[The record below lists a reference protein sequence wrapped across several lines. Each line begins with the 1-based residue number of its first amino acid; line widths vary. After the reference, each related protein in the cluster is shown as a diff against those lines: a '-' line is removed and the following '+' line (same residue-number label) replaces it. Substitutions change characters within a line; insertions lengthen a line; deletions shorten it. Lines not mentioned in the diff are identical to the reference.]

1 MRMIINSKWEVS
13 FKTMKHLTK
22 LLVVALALVVLLAAC
37 GNNSS
42 DKSSNKKEDSKTVEV
57 KHAMGTTEIKGKPK
71 RVVTLYQGATDV
83 SVALGVKPV
92 GAVESWTQ
100 QPKYD
105 YLKEDLKDTK
115 IVGQEPAPNL
125 EEISKL
131 KPDLIVASKVRNEK
145 QYEQLSKIAPTIT
158 HDTVYKFKD
167 TTKMMGKAL
176 GKEDKAD
183 ELLKKYD
190 DKVAQFKKD
199 AQATYGKEWPLS
211 ASVVNFRPDHA
222 RIYASGYAGDILH
235 DLGFKRPE
243 EQQKQVD
250 KGKDIIQLTSKE
262 SIPLM
267 DADHIFMFK
276 SDTTAK
282 DAKLTD
288 KTKQEWTNSNQ
299 WKNLSAVKSD
309 DVSDNVDEIT
319 WNMAGGY
326 QSSLKLIDDLYQ
338 KLDIEK
344 QS

>member
-1 MRMIINSKWEVS
+1 
-13 FKTMKHLTK
+13 MKHLTK
-22 LLVVALALVVLLAAC
+22 VFITVLVAVMVLAAC
-37 GNNSS
+37 GNGESE
-42 DKSSNKKEDSKTVEV
+42 KSSKSKEDSKTTKI

-71 RVVTLYQGATDV
+71 RVATLYQGATDV

-105 YLKEDLKDTK
+105 YIKDDLKDTK
-115 IVGQEPAPNL
+115 IVGQEPSPNL

-131 KPDLIVASKVRNEK
+131 KPDLIIGSKVRNEK

-158 HDTVYKFKD
+158 HDTVYKFQD

-199 AQATYGKEWPLS
+199 AKAKYGEQWPMS
-211 ASVVNFRPDHA
+211 ASVINFRPDHA

-243 EQQKQVD
+243 GQQKQVD

-276 SDTTAK
+276 SNTTDK
-282 DAKLTD
+282 DAELTK
-288 KTKQEWTNSNQ
+288 KTEADWTSSNQ
-299 WKNLSAVKSD
+299 WKNLNAVKND
-309 DVSDNVDEIT
+309 EVSKNVDEIT

-326 QSSLKLIDDLYQ
+326 TSSLELIDDLYK

>member
-1 MRMIINSKWEVS
+1 
-13 FKTMKHLTK
+13 MKHLTK
-22 LLVVALALVVLLAAC
+22 VFITVLVAVMVLAAC
-37 GNNSS
+37 GNGESE
-42 DKSSNKKEDSKTVEV
+42 KSSESKEDSKTTKI

-105 YLKEDLKDTK
+105 YIKDDLKDTK
-115 IVGQEPAPNL
+115 IVGQEPSPNL

-131 KPDLIVASKVRNEK
+131 KPDLIIGSKVRNEK

-158 HDTVYKFKD
+158 HDTVYKFQD

-199 AQATYGKEWPLS
+199 AKAKYGDQWPMS
-211 ASVVNFRPDHA
+211 ASVINFRPDHA

-243 EQQKQVD
+243 GQQKQVD

-276 SDTTAK
+276 SNTTDK
-282 DAKLTD
+282 DAELTK
-288 KTKQEWTNSNQ
+288 KTEADWTSSNQ
-299 WKNLSAVKSD
+299 WKNLNAVKND
-309 DVSDNVDEIT
+309 EVSKNVDEIT

-326 QSSLKLIDDLYQ
+326 TSSLELIDDLYK

>member
-1 MRMIINSKWEVS
+1 
-13 FKTMKHLTK
+13 MKHLTK
-22 LLVVALALVVLLAAC
+22 VFITILVAVMVLAAC
-37 GNNSS
+37 GNGESEQSS
-42 DKSSNKKEDSKTVEV
+42 ESKEDSKTTKI

-105 YLKEDLKDTK
+105 YIKDDLKDTK
-115 IVGQEPAPNL
+115 IVGQEPSPNL

-131 KPDLIVASKVRNEK
+131 KPDLIIGSKVRNEK

-158 HDTVYKFKD
+158 HDTVYKFQD

-176 GKEDKAD
+176 GKEEKAD
-183 ELLKKYD
+183 ELLKNYN

-199 AQATYGKEWPLS
+199 AKAKYGDQWPMS
-211 ASVVNFRPDHA
+211 ASVINFRPDHA

-243 EQQKQVD
+243 GQQKQVD

-276 SDTTAK
+276 SDKSAK
-282 DAKLTD
+282 DVELTK
-288 KTKQEWTNSNQ
+288 KTEKEWTSSNQ
-299 WKNLSAVKSD
+299 WKNLNAVKND
-309 DVSDNVDEIT
+309 KVSKNVDEIT

-326 QSSLKLIDDLYQ
+326 TSSLKLIDDLYK
-338 KLDIEK
+338 KLDIEN

>member
-1 MRMIINSKWEVS
+1 MV
-13 FKTMKHLTK
+13 
-22 LLVVALALVVLLAAC
+22 LAAC
-37 GNNSS
+37 GNRESE
-42 DKSSNKKEDSKTVEV
+42 KSSESKEDSKTTNI

-105 YLKEDLKDTK
+105 YIKDDLKDTK
-115 IVGQEPAPNL
+115 IVGQEPSPNL

-131 KPDLIVASKVRNEK
+131 KPDLIIGSKVRNEK

-158 HDTVYKFKD
+158 HDTVYKFQD

-176 GKEDKAD
+176 GKEEKAD
-183 ELLKKYD
+183 ELLKNYD

-199 AQATYGKEWPLS
+199 AKAKYGDQWPMS
-211 ASVVNFRPDHA
+211 ASVINFRPDHA

-243 EQQKQVD
+243 GQQKQVD

-276 SDTTAK
+276 SNTTDK
-282 DAKLTD
+282 DAELTK
-288 KTKQEWTNSNQ
+288 KTEADWTSSNQ
-299 WKNLSAVKSD
+299 WKNLNAVKND
-309 DVSDNVDEIT
+309 EVSKNVDEIT

-326 QSSLKLIDDLYQ
+326 TSSLELIDDLYK